1 MVWTHGAFCF
11 GLYHVP
17 PALHLDLWTL
27 VVEYPCATQ
36 VDSRFLTRS
45 MVWCEEEDKMA
56 RSTPLCCLALGL
68 AVVVSAEVPDERGT
82 LELQAR
88 TNIVDGYNLPP
99 NSSYNSKTP
108 SLADSGQVAVSLSI
122 VGGDV
127 NTVGVWLGASGSGS
141 VAWTDAAGP
150 LISDCSVNDT
160 GLVIFQLT
168 FASPDGLYFYDDS
181 DGSSGLLTTRP
192 IGSEYWSGAE
202 VNTSNQVGFRASF
215 SGDHAWV
222 SYDGEANPPFH
233 AFEQAL
239 EPTSPY
245 WYLYTPS
252 FNDPRVIA
260 GKASLAA
267 NHAADQIISCTSAG
281 ACTVLVEDR
290 DANAASSFTSF
301 GNSVSLTNN
310 GWVAFTAGL
319 DGEEEGVF
327 LTDGA
332 TTTTIATTAMSEISA
347 IDFFA
352 PAANNNGQVVFRAF
366 DGAGLRSIFVGDG
379 TQLVRVITE
388 HDLVPTDLG
397 EGRVDQHDDSPV
409 FGGSPDINAAGDVAF
424 IATLTP
430 ADNNQIE
437 WGSGLFIA
445 YGAGIFSDGFESGD
459 TGGWSATVPQ
469 P

>member
-1 MVWTHGAFCF
+1 M
-11 GLYHVP
+11 P
-17 PALHLDLWTL
+17 PALHHDLWTL

-108 SLADSGQVAVSLSI
+108 TLADTGQVAVSLSI
-122 VGGDV
+122 VGGNVD
-127 NTVGVWLGASGSGS
+127 TVGVWLGASGSGS

-150 LISDCSVNDT
+150 LISDCSMNNT
-160 GLVIFQLT
+160 GLVVFQLT
-168 FASPDGLYFYDDS
+168 FSSPDGLYFYDDS

-192 IGSEYWSGAE
+192 IGSDYWTGAE
-202 VNTSNQVGFRASF
+202 VNASDQVGFRASF

-222 SYDGEANPPFH
+222 SYDGEVNPPFH
-233 AFEQAL
+233 ALEQTL

-245 WYLYTPS
+245 WFLYTPS
-252 FNDPRVIA
+252 LNDQRVIA
-260 GKASLAA
+260 GKTSLAA
-267 NHAADQIISCTSAG
+267 NHAADQIIRCTEVAD
-281 ACTVLVEDR
+281 CTVLAEDQ
-290 DANAASSFTSF
+290 DANSASAFTNF
-301 GNSVSLTNN
+301 GNSVSLTDND
-310 GWVAFTAGL
+310 WVAFTAGL
-319 DGEEEGVF
+319 DGGGEGVF

-332 TTTTIATTAMSEISA
+332 TITTIATTDMAEISA

-352 PAANNNGQVVFRAF
+352 PSANTSGQVAFRAF
-366 DGAGLRSIFVGDG
+366 DGAGLRAIFVGDG
-379 TQLVRVITE
+379 DQLTRIITE

-397 EGRVDQHDDSPV
+397 EGRIDQNDDSPT
-409 FGGSPDINAAGDVAF
+409 FAGSPIINAAGDVAF

-437 WGSGLFIA
+437 WGSGLFIS
-445 YGAGIFSDGFESGD
+445 YGAVLFGDGFESGD
-459 TGGWSATVPQ
+459 TGEWSTTGP
-469 P
+469 